1 MVEKSFKTTHK
12 KREEQVLCHGLQTGY
27 TGRNFLALAAPTQ
40 DQQVSALLVGWSS
53 PSTAA
58 LRPHSRPAR
67 RSHEV

>member
-12 KREEQVLCHGLQTGY
+12 KREEQVLCHALQAGY
-27 TGRNFLALAAPTQ
+27 TSRNSLALATPTQ